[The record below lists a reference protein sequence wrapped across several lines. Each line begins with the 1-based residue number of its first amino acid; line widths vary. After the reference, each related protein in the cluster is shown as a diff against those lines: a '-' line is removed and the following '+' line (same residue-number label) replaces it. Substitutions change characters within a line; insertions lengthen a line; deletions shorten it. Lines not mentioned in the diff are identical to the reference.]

1 MSAVARAR
9 GAEQGQRVHL
19 DISEGVR
26 SRPAKLGPSARVAA
40 FFRGDAA
47 FLFLMCCAREFSCKI
62 LFLIFI

>member
-47 FLFLMCCAREFSCKI
+47 FLFL
-62 LFLIFI
+62 IFI